1 MVWLDVGAGVDL
13 FFGDEDLEFVCLCG
27 EAVGGA
33 EFVAEFDEFREF
45 GGDDVPGVDIDEEGV
60 AGLSDRELVVG
71 LLASDEDMLDD
82 PGGFEEFERA
92 VDGRFGHGVSLLF
105 ERVEELVGFEEG
117 VEIDDRIKDFGAF
130 GGVLE
135 SLGFE
140 CSAEDG
146 AEGLDQF
153 GLIGSG
159 VVFDRLKRHGGLY
172 AL

>member
-1 MVWLDVGAGVDL
+1 M
-13 FFGDEDLEFVCLCG
+13 
-27 EAVGGA
+27 
-33 EFVAEFDEFREF
+33 
-45 GGDDVPGVDIDEEGV
+45 
-60 AGLSDRELVVG
+60 
-71 LLASDEDMLDD
+71 LASDEDMLDD

-92 VDGRFGHGVSLLF
+92 VDGRFGHGVSLLL

-117 VEIDDRIKDFGAF
+117 VEIDDGVEDFGAF
-130 GGVLE
+130 WGVLE

-153 GLIGSG
+153 GLIGFG
-159 VVFDRLKRHGGLY
+159 VVFDWVFDRLKRHAGLY